1 MYLESA
7 HSATSPVR
15 TSSLLKRILDRVDT
29 SCRTSDGMAT
39 ISREDNGFHGDGLRF
54 EFRNGYS
61 VHISL
66 DYLQDYLD
74 DLKGLK
80 GDFLPSLA
88 ACVARDGF
96 HAHGGKEAFCVT
108 FYQWMAADNY
118 RTCRSGRLAADLPVA
133 ISFAGN

>member
-7 HSATSPVR
+7 HGATKSNRP
-15 TSSLLKRILDRVDT
+15 SSLLKHILDRVGT
-29 SCRTSDGMAT
+29 RRRTPDGMAT

-54 EFRNGYS
+54 TYRNGYS

-66 DYLQDYLD
+66 DYLRDYLD

-88 ACVARDGF
+88 ACVARDGY
-96 HAHGGKEAFCVT
+96 HAHDGKDFFGVT
-108 FYQWMAADNY
+108 FYQWMAVDNY
-118 RTCRSGRLAADLPVA
+118 RTIARR
-133 ISFAGN
+133 FAGN